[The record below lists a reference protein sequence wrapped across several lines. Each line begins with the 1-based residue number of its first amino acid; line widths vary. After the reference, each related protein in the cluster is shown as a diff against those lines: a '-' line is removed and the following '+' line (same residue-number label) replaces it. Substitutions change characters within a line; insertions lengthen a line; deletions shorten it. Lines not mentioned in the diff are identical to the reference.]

1 MPTDRDQGRRSLARS
16 WNEATARRVV
26 TAMESVRAAN
36 GVGRREIFRMEEF
49 DAVAAER
56 SIAEVLRANLESA
69 EAQLRLGRRR
79 ARRAQR
85 RADELDRAV
94 HNWHELIHEYEQATK
109 SAPDHRLN

>member
-1 MPTDRDQGRRSLARS
+1 
-16 WNEATARRVV
+16 
-26 TAMESVRAAN
+26 METVRAASQASQ
-36 GVGRREIFRMEEF
+36 RDLFRMEEF

-69 EAQLRLGRRR
+69 EAQLRLSRRR

-109 SAPDHRLN
+109 SAPDHRMN